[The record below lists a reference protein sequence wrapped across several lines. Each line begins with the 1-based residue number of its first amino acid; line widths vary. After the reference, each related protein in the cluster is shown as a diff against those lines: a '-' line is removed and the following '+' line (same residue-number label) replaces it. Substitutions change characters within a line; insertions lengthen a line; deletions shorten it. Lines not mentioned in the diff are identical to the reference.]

1 MKFFATVAV
10 IATSVNA
17 HCDFDLTK
25 PTEHW
30 AGNGGID
37 ISPSVKQ
44 LNQMKTLVKN
54 APAELT
60 NTVVDGIRTI
70 KNINEHEY
78 GSEAWMGYFKLKPG
92 VDPTK
97 QTVSCDFKKIT
108 MNNNIWNLLGVGFRN
123 SVDNNGDGKWGN

>member
-1 MKFFATVAV
+1 MRVRAGGSSLWPMDHLQTFAVTVAV

-44 LNQMKTLVKN
+44 LNQMILQNQLFKEECLN
-54 APAELT
+54 QLQ
-60 NTVVDGIRTI
+60 
-70 KNINEHEY
+70 
-78 GSEAWMGYFKLKPG
+78 KLK
-92 VDPTK
+92 K
-97 QTVSCDFKKIT
+97 
-108 MNNNIWNLLGVGFRN
+108 
-123 SVDNNGDGKWGN
+123 